1 MPRTPPGRQPLW
13 WAVALAGAL
22 AANGASA
29 VGPFASAPPPQRPGA
44 TPAAQPAG
52 AADYRTAAAQ
62 HVYASYP
69 GQVLKGKV
77 RANVYAIVV
86 TETDVDARGRVTLV
100 RVLRQPSHAP
110 EVAPWVVSMIR
121 AAAPFPPPAKA
132 RRTRYV
138 ETWLVD
144 ASGQFQVRTLTEGQ
158 L

>member
-1 MPRTPPGRQPLW
+1 MPRPPRGPGRL
-13 WAVALAGAL
+13 LAGML
-22 AANGASA
+22 LLGLMPAAGAA
-29 VGPFASAPPPQRPGA
+29 PAGPFAPAPKPQHGAASAGVQV
-44 TPAAQPAG
+44 AG
-52 AADYRTAAAQ
+52 AADYRSAAAL

-69 GQVLKGKV
+69 ERVLQGKV

-86 TETDVDARGRVTLV
+86 TETDVDAQGKVLAV

-110 EVAPWVVSMIR
+110 EVAPWVVR
-121 AAAPFPPPAKA
+121 LVRQATPFPAPATA